1 MRRSLCSVLA
11 AVTVAVATLP
21 RATAFTAPAAL
32 TRAFGGQAAAMSPG
46 RLIRG
51 SGANAVALGRAGLR
65 GRAGGLQLRMREV
78 GSTANAIALSVPDG
92 TITCKAAVAYG
103 PGQKLVVEGITVE
116 PPRKGEVRVK
126 LTACALCHTDAY
138 TLSGDDPE
146 GIFPSIL
153 GHEGGGVVE
162 SIGEGVTSVAV
173 GDHVIPLYT
182 PECGDCMFCASPKTN
197 LCVKIRATQGKGL
210 MPDGTVRYRNMKG
223 EPLFHFM
230 GCSCFSQYVVCADI
244 SLAKITKEADLNVA
258 CLLGC
263 GVTTGIG
270 AALNTAK
277 VEEGS
282 SCAVFGLGAVGL
294 AVIYGCKQAGAE
306 RIFAV
311 DINPEKFEMARQMG
325 ATDCVNPKDHTDP
338 IQQVLVGMSPTG
350 YGIDNTFECVGR
362 VETMRAALEASH
374 RGWGK
379 SVVIGVAGSGQEIA
393 TRPFQLVTGR
403 QWMGTAFGGYKSRTA
418 VPLLVDKYVSG
429 EIPLE
434 SFITHRMKLD
444 DINEAF
450 TMLHDGD
457 CLRCVI
463 DMT

>member
-1 MRRSLCSVLA
+1 
-11 AVTVAVATLP
+11 
-21 RATAFTAPAAL
+21 
-32 TRAFGGQAAAMSPG
+32 MS
-46 RLIRG
+46 
-51 SGANAVALGRAGLR
+51 
-65 GRAGGLQLRMREV
+65 
-78 GSTANAIALSVPDG
+78 

-103 PGQKLVVEGITVE
+103 PGQPLVVEDIQVE
-116 PPRKGEVRVK
+116 APKAGEVRVK
-126 LTACALCHTDAY
+126 LLACALCHTDAY
-138 TLSGDDPE
+138 TLSGQDPE
-146 GIFPSIL
+146 GLFPSIL
-153 GHEGGGVVE
+153 GHEGGGIVE

-182 PECGDCMFCASPKTN
+182 PECGDCMFCKSPKTN
-197 LCVKIRATQGKGL
+197 LCVKIRATQGKGV
-210 MPDGTVRYRNMKG
+210 MPDGTVRYKNMKG
-223 EPLFHFM
+223 EPLYHFM

-244 SLAKITKEADLNVA
+244 SLAKVDPKADLNVA

-277 VEEGS
+277 VEPGS

-306 RIFAV
+306 RIFAI
-311 DINPEKFEMARQMG
+311 DINPDKFEMAKKLG
-325 ATDCVNPKDHTDP
+325 ATDCINPNDHKDKP
-338 IQQVLVGMSPTG
+338 IQQVLVEKSPSG
-350 YGIDNTFECVGR
+350 FGIDNTFECIGR
-362 VETMRAALEASH
+362 VETMRSALECSH

-379 SVVIGVAGSGQEIA
+379 SVIIGVAGSGQEIA

-403 QWMGTAFGGYKSRTA
+403 QWMGTAFGGYKSRSS
-418 VPLLVDKYVSG
+418 VPQLVDKYVSG
-429 EIPLE
+429 EIPLD
-434 SFITHRMKLD
+434 SFITHRMKLA

-450 TMLHDGD
+450 TKLHDGA